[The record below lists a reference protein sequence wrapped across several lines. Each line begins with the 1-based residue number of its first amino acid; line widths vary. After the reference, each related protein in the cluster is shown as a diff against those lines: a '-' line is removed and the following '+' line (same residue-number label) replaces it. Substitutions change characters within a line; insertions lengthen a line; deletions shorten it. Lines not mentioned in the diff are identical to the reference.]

1 MAARLEGLIEDRVE
15 VALPSRR
22 SLGEGAVWCPIRNRL
37 LWIDITRGKIFSSS
51 FGEGDGATTTT
62 EFTDLRQPIGT
73 VVSLDEHRVVAA
85 LAKGVCVIN
94 LTKSGGDVYERDFP
108 NPCTNPAL
116 RYNDGKCDPQG
127 RLWVGT
133 MGSFCQP
140 RMGSLCVCA
149 CVRGVQAT
157 LLCVCVLPSCACFM
171 CAYECV

>member
-1 MAARLEGLIEDRVE
+1 M
-15 VALPSRR
+15 
-22 SLGEGAVWCPIRNRL
+22 
-37 LWIDITRGKIFSSS
+37 
-51 FGEGDGATTTT
+51 
-62 EFTDLRQPIGT
+62 
-73 VVSLDEHRVVAA
+73 VSLDEHRVVAA

-140 RMGSLCVCA
+140 RMGSLCVRA

-171 CAYECV
+171 CAYECVRLHGCVWVGACVRAPQLWHLGIRRIQCAHMMHAIHGSTNSCLWLVE